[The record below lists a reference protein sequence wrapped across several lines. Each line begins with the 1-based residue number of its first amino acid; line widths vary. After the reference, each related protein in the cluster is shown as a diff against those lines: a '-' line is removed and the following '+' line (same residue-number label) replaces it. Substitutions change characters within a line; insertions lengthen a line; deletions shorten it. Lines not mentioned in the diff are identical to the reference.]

1 MTELLVILLLLVLN
15 GIFAMTEIAILSAP
29 RTKLR
34 QLAEPPPTSNKAPHE
49 GAQIALDLAADPEM
63 FLSSVQVML
72 TLLGTLAS
80 VFGGASLAAML
91 KPWLEAMPTTAP
103 YAENL
108 AFGIVVFCIT
118 YLSVIVGEL
127 VPKSLAMRKPVE
139 ISCAMAK
146 PMRTLA
152 TLTSPVVRILRFNT
166 RVVMALFGKDVAPT
180 GPTAD
185 EVRVLVREGMVAGGI
200 KEEEADIL
208 QDVLLLRNLVTEEVM
223 RPKPKVVFLNREH
236 SREEVLERVKG
247 AEDQH
252 VFPIYEGHSRDEIVG
267 MVSLQQ
273 LLLALASDSRLN
285 LQQAMGE
292 PLFVPENE
300 PVLSLI
306 ESLRKSEL
314 RAALVTDEFGTVRG
328 MVTLEDVAEEVI
340 GHIHPPTPTETEAI
354 LKTGPTE
361 WLVDGIAEV
370 DDVALQIPEM
380 ETAANSEAEP
390 FQSMAGYLQHK
401 LDRQPMEGDKVEAA
415 GLQIEVVD
423 MDMQRVDKVRI
434 VRLPPPPEED
444 ESTPGS

>member
-1 MTELLVILLLLVLN
+1 
-15 GIFAMTEIAILSAP
+15 
-29 RTKLR
+29 
-34 QLAEPPPTSNKAPHE
+34 
-49 GAQIALDLAADPEM
+49 
-63 FLSSVQVML
+63 
-72 TLLGTLAS
+72 
-80 VFGGASLAAML
+80 
-91 KPWLEAMPTTAP
+91 
-103 YAENL
+103 
-108 AFGIVVFCIT
+108 
-118 YLSVIVGEL
+118 

-166 RVVMALFGKDVAPT
+166 RVVMALFGKDVAPA

-208 QDVLLLRNLVTEEVM
+208 QDVLLLRTLVTEEVM
-223 RPKPKVVFLNREH
+223 RPKPKVVFLHRDLT
-236 SREEVLERVKG
+236 RAQVLTLVMQ

-252 VFPIYEGHSRDEIVG
+252 VFPIFEGISRDDIVG
-267 MVSLQQ
+267 LISLK
-273 LLLALASDSRLN
+273 LLLGTLASGEAFQLSK
-285 LQQAMGE
+285 AMGP

-340 GHIHPPTPTETEAI
+340 GHIHPLTPKETAAI

-361 WLVDGIAEV
+361 WLVDGLAEV

-390 FQSMAGYLQHK
+390 FQSVAGYLQHK

-415 GLQIEVVD
+415 GLSIEVVD

-434 VRLPPPPEED
+434 VRLPPTED
-444 ESTPGS
+444 EDEDEATPGS